1 MFLIL
6 EILAKV
12 VILTRSIIL
21 SRGLRKTSI

>member
-12 VILTRSIIL
+12 IILTRSIIL
-21 SRGLRKTSI
+21 FCRLGRTFI